1 MLGRLDKL
9 AGNAFIDQSDALLDA
24 QKRNKATKPR
34 PL

>member
-1 MLGRLDKL
+1 MRGRLHQL
-9 AGNAFIDQSDALLDA
+9 AGETFVDQGDALFDA